1 MLSASKRN
9 GCDNAWASCTL
20 HKSIALRAQQRY
32 DATIIC
38 VCMLIN
44 QLGKHTRCY
53 QLCMGWLCTHTHTFL
68 SSLSITAQRH
78 SLLLY
83 RWHGAEVMTVSANKV
98 ITVDFRRLLSELA
111 GSLIINM
118 CVEYIRFWSAWFIAR
133 FECGIYPHLVMQQRH
148 APFAIACLIYRNLC
162 KLYVSSAATPRVC
175 LVYRLWE
182 TISPHFDVVLPPLP
196 LRFGWLICMTQN
208 CAVKTAFPVEMAC
221 LIVGHSGV
229 VVATK

>member
-1 MLSASKRN
+1 MLSIVH
-9 GCDNAWASCTL
+9 GL
-20 HKSIALRAQQRY
+20 ALY
-32 DATIIC
+32 
-38 VCMLIN
+38 
-44 QLGKHTRCY
+44 
-53 QLCMGWLCTHTHTFL
+53 TFL

-83 RWHGAEVMTVSANKV
+83 RWHGAEVMTVSANRV

-118 CVEYIRFWSAWFIAR
+118 CVKYIRFGSAWFIAR
-133 FECGIYPHLVMQQRH
+133 LECAIYPHLVMQQRH

-221 LIVGHSGV
+221 LFVGHSGV